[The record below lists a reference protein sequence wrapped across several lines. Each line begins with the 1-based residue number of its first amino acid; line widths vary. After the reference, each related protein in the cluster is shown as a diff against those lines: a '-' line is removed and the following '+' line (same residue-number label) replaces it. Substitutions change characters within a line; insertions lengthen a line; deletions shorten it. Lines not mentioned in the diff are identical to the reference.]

1 MSLIRTFIRFV
12 DKLNYWVARIVSWTV
27 VLIMLAT
34 AYEVIRRYVFNSPT
48 QWVFEFNYLVHGMY
62 FMLMGAY
69 VLAVRG
75 HVNVDIFYARFSLR
89 GRAILDCITSPL
101 FFFFIIMMLY
111 HGYGFAMKSISFR
124 ETLSSAW
131 APPIYPFKA
140 VIPVAAVL
148 ILLQGLSKLIQ
159 DVHIVFTGRE
169 IDL

>member
-1 MSLIRTFIRFV
+1 MSLIRAYIRFV
-12 DKLNYWVARIVSWTV
+12 DSLNFWVARVVSWVV

-34 AYEVIRRYVFNSPT
+34 LYEVIRRYVFGSPT

-75 HVNVDIFYARFSLR
+75 HVNVDIFYAKLSLR
-89 GRAILDCITSPL
+89 GRAILDCLTSPI
-101 FFFFIIMMLY
+101 FFFFVIMMLY

-140 VIPVAAVL
+140 VIPFTALLV
-148 ILLQGLSKLIQ
+148 LLQGLSKLIQ

-169 IDL
+169 MEL